1 MLLLERAAR
10 FGGRAASDVHARA
23 LLNQGPHALYRGG
36 HATRTLHE
44 LGVLF
49 RGVVPSTSAFFLE
62 RDGVRHIFPT
72 SVTRMMSTRALS
84 FGGKI
89 ELART
94 LLSLTDKLARANDST
109 P

>member
-1 MLLLERAAR
+1 M
-10 FGGRAASDVHARA
+10 
-23 LLNQGPHALYRGG
+23 
-36 HATRTLHE
+36 
-44 LGVLF
+44 
-49 RGVVPSTSAFFLE
+49 PSTSAFFLE

-72 SVTRMMSTRALS
+72 SVTRMVSTRALS